1 MPQTSRVIRYRRE
14 HSTRFETTVARRLRQ
29 RVGEPCNGGAAV
41 LVPEGAPLPPVAQ
54 LMYCN
59 TCLAH
64 VEMDRGVATPVTT
77 F

>member
-1 MPQTSRVIRYRRE
+1 MEQTAMVIRYRRE
-14 HSTRFETTVARRLRQ
+14 HSTRFETTVARRLKQ

-41 LVPEGAPLPPVAQ
+41 IVTEGTPLPPVSQ
-54 LMYCN
+54 VMHCN

-64 VEMDRGVATPVTT
+64 VEMDRDDAIPVTT